1 MLDNLSGLKHLIKEY
16 YKCLL
21 RIEGE
26 LRHSKYTNLDV
37 IDINEYWDDLLLT
50 IHELRSNKDKLL
62 KNIN

>member
-26 LRHSKYTNLDV
+26 LKNSKYTNLDV
-37 IDINEYWDDLLLT
+37 IDINEYWDDLLMT